1 MAKDEKRHWDRLAG
15 KYNTEIFDVFYSDR
29 NKVLTQYFDR
39 YANQDHTAVDF
50 GCGNGKAFPY
60 LVPRFGEVWGLDISQ
75 NLLDVAALRGYDQVR
90 LAQEDLVKPSRK
102 LPRGDFAF
110 CCNVAILPGIDVNQ
124 AIIRNIRRSMKP
136 GGAAVFVIP
145 SFESA
150 AFAMWRLVEWYG
162 REGVGPAEISR
173 DELALF
179 GGSKTDIVQGLLRID
194 GVTTKHYSEPEIR
207 YLFTQAGFKQVN
219 TDRIEY
225 NWTSE
230 FENPPRWMK
239 DPYPWDWLVECR
251 V

>member
-15 KYNTEIFDVFYSDR
+15 TYNNEIFDVFNNDC
-29 NKVLTQYFDR
+29 NEVLTQYFDR
-39 YANQDHTAVDF
+39 YANKAHTAVDF

-75 NLLDVAALRGYDQVR
+75 NLLDVAALRGYHQVR
-90 LAQEDLVKPSRK
+90 LAQEDLVSPSRK
-102 LPRGDFAF
+102 LPRGEFAF
-110 CCNVAILPGIDVNQ
+110 CCNVAILPAVEPN
-124 AIIRNIRRSMKP
+124 AAMIRNIRRSLKP
-136 GGAAVFVIP
+136 GGTAVFVIP

-150 AFAMWRLVEWYG
+150 AFSMWRLVEWYK
-162 REGVGPAEISR
+162 REGTQPSEIDR

-179 GGSKTDIVQGLLRID
+179 GGPKADIVQGLLRID

-207 YLFTQAGFKQVN
+207 YLFALAGFKSVH

-225 NWTSE
+225 TWNSE
-230 FENPPRWMK
+230 FDAPPKWMK

>member
-15 KYNTEIFDVFYSDR
+15 KYNTEIFDVFNSDR

-39 YANQDHTAVDF
+39 YANQAHTAVDF

-75 NLLDVAALRGYDQVR
+75 NLLDVAALRGYDRVR
-90 LAQEDLVKPSRK
+90 LAQADLVKPARK
-102 LPRGDFAF
+102 LPRGEFAF

-124 AIIRNIRRSMKP
+124 AIIRNIRSSVKP

-162 REGVGPAEISR
+162 REGVNPAEISR

-179 GGSKTDIVQGLLRID
+179 GGSKTDLVQGLLRID